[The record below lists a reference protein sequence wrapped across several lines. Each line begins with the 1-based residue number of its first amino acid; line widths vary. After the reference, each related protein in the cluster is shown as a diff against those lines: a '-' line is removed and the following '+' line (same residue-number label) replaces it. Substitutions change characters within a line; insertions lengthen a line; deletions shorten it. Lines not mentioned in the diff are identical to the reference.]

1 MNDRRSIERRE
12 AVRGSAPRQNDMSI
26 HEISAHR
33 WKGERGCVV
42 GPFRELSQAQLFE
55 HYVLHRNGV
64 STPYGAVHARGT
76 GWFITIPR

>member
-1 MNDRRSIERRE
+1 MTDTTRGERRD
-12 AVRGSAPRQNDMSI
+12 AGRGTAPRQ
-26 HEISAHR
+26 HEQSLQQISAHR

-42 GPFRELSQAQLFE
+42 GPFNELSQAQLFE

-76 GWFITIPR
+76 SWFITVPA